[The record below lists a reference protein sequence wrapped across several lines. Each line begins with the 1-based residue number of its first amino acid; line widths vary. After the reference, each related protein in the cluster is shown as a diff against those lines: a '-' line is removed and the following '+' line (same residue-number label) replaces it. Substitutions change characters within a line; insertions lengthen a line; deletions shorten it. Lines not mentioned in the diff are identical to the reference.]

1 MSDWTDGYLTDVEYS
16 HAYNRELNPLA
27 ARLALLEAGLSSP
40 RFDTACELGFGQGL
54 SINLHAAASTTEW
67 WGTDFNP
74 AQVGYARELGA
85 SSGVDVKLLDDAF
98 ADFVHR
104 PDLPD
109 FDFIGMHGVW
119 SWISPENQG
128 LLTDFIRRKLKVRG
142 ILYIGYNVVPGWAS
156 FAPIRHLMAEH
167 AALSGAAGGG
177 KLNVLKG
184 TLEFVERFLATNPV
198 YRRANPMVVDRFDG
212 IKGKDPSYLVH
223 EFLNGHWRPSYF
235 TTMVE
240 ALSPARISFA
250 CSASYLD
257 HYDALNVTGEQ
268 WALLQSVPDGPFR
281 QSLRDFMINQQF
293 RRDYWAKGA
302 ARLTHLQQVE
312 GLAAERVVLVSQR
325 PQVEL
330 KVKAPLGEVS
340 LHAPVYDPILDLLGD
355 HRPRSIGEIAKAM
368 QPRNVTLKQVMEVV
382 MVLAGAGHLAPAHD
396 DATIARVRPA
406 AGRLNDAIL
415 ERARSVGDTT
425 FLASPVTG
433 GGVAAPQLV
442 QNFLLGHRRGCRT
455 AAELAEFVW
464 QNLDAQG
471 RKLMSQG
478 QTLETREA
486 NLGLLTSQASAFL
499 DERLAILKALQIE

>member
-1 MSDWTDGYLTDVEYS
+1 
-16 HAYNRELNPLA
+16 
-27 ARLALLEAGLSSP
+27 
-40 RFDTACELGFGQGL
+40 
-54 SINLHAAASTTEW
+54 
-67 WGTDFNP
+67 
-74 AQVGYARELGA
+74 
-85 SSGVDVKLLDDAF
+85 
-98 ADFVHR
+98 
-104 PDLPD
+104 
-109 FDFIGMHGVW
+109 
-119 SWISPENQG
+119 
-128 LLTDFIRRKLKVRG
+128 
-142 ILYIGYNVVPGWAS
+142 
-156 FAPIRHLMAEH
+156 
-167 AALSGAAGGG
+167 
-177 KLNVLKG
+177 
-184 TLEFVERFLATNPV
+184 
-198 YRRANPMVVDRFDG
+198 
-212 IKGKDPSYLVH
+212 
-223 EFLNGHWRPSYF
+223 
-235 TTMVE
+235 
-240 ALSPARISFA
+240 
-250 CSASYLD
+250 
-257 HYDALNVTGEQ
+257 
-268 WALLQSVPDGPFR
+268 
-281 QSLRDFMINQQF
+281 MINQQF

-433 GGVAAPQLV
+433 GGV
-442 QNFLLGHRRGCRT
+442 FLLGHRRGCRT